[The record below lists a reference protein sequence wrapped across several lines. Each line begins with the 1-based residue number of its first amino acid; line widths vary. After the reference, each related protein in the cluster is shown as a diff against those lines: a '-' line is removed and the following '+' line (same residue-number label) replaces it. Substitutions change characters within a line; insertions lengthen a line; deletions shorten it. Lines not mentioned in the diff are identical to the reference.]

1 MNTVC
6 DKSECE
12 RRMALTSYWLFVLWV
27 MALVNL
33 YLAYERTRRRTA
45 HYAEFVKQ
53 LKELEDEQL
62 VHMEQ
67 ETKSA

>member
-6 DKSECE
+6 DKSECD

-27 MALVNL
+27 MALINL
-33 YLAYERTRRRTA
+33 GLAYERAKRRAA
-45 HYAEFVKQ
+45 HYAEFIKQ
-53 LKELEDEQL
+53 LKELEDDQL
-62 VHMEQ
+62 VNMEQ